1 MSDAQT
7 LATLLEQSERER
19 DLAQADQQRALAASR
34 AAQAQ
39 AEQLLD
45 YRRDYERRWSEQ
57 FRREGSIELLRCY
70 QSFMERLTQAVDQ
83 QAGVA
88 EFKQQQ
94 LAQAATVLRA
104 AEVRCASVRRLIE
117 RRSLELRH
125 ANERREQKHNDELAA
140 RIARAT
146 AGANGHRHGT

>member
-1 MSDAQT
+1 MSDPQT

-19 DLAQADQQRALAASR
+19 DLAQAAQQRALAASR

-39 AEQLLD
+39 AEQLVG
-45 YRRDYERRWSEQ
+45 YRRDYEQRWSEQ

-70 QSFMERLTQAVDQ
+70 QGFMERLTQAVDQ

-88 EFKQQQ
+88 EFNGQQ

-117 RRSLELRH
+117 RRSLELRN
-125 ANERREQKHNDELAA
+125 ADERRDQKQNDELAA

-146 AGANGHRHGT
+146 ASANGRRHGA